1 MEMAVVTAIKADRE
15 REFKFTAEAFNK
27 IRELVKKK
35 TGIVL
40 ADGKQNMVYGRLTRR
55 LRALNLESFESYI
68 KVIEADDEEE
78 LIQLVNAITTNLTS
92 FFREEHH
99 FGYLKSTVFPAL
111 MEKNAATR
119 KIRIWSA
126 GCSTGEEPYSIA
138 MTVREFFPHDSGW
151 DVKIIA
157 TDLDS
162 NVVNTGKKG
171 VYTLSRVEGVSNEYK
186 KRWMQ
191 RGKGEKS
198 DFVKMGNE
206 LKKLITF
213 KQLNLLEGWPIKGP
227 IDIIFCRNVVIYFD
241 KDTQRSLFDRYA
253 DTMAADGHLFIGH
266 SENMFNVCKRF
277 ESLGHT
283 IYRKTH

>member
-1 MEMAVVTAIKADRE
+1 MVASIKADKT
-15 REFKFTAEAFNK
+15 REFVFTTAVFDKVRA
-27 IRELVKKK
+27 LVKEE

-40 ADGKQNMVYGRLTRR
+40 SDGKQDMVYGRLTRR
-55 LRALNLESFESYI
+55 SRALNLPNFESYI
-68 KVIEADDEEE
+68 KIIERNDDEE
-78 LIQLVNAITTNLTS
+78 LIHLVNAITTNLTS

-99 FGYLKSTVFPAL
+99 FEYLKGTVFPEL
-111 MEKNAATR
+111 MKKNAATR

-138 MTVREFFPHDSGW
+138 MTVREFFPWDSGW

-162 NVVNTGKKG
+162 NVVDTGKKG
-171 VYTLSRVEGVSNEYK
+171 VYTLSRVEGVSTEYK
-186 KRWMQ
+186 KRWMR
-191 RGKGEKS
+191 RGKGDKS
-198 DFVKMGNE
+198 DFVKMGPE
-206 LKKLITF
+206 LQEIITF

-241 KDTQRSLFDRYA
+241 KDTQRVLFDRYA
-253 DTMAADGHLFIGH
+253 DTLAGDGHLFIGH
-266 SENMFNVCKRF
+266 SENMFNVCDRF
-277 ESLGHT
+277 GSLGHT